1 MIDDYIAGLAIA
13 GILIALTGLYL
24 IDRWDAR
31 RVKQRQ
37 ALALEAAV
45 EAERQCALVGD
56 PTGID
61 DIVAELATPTLRE
74 SAINIPRLGQPDTY
88 CCVLCGRSGVD
99 VPIER
104 LSPHKVIR
112 ACLDLTDCKT
122 YRDARI
128 GATR

>member
-1 MIDDYIAGLAIA
+1 MTDYIAGLAIA

-37 ALALEAAV
+37 ADAPEAAV
-45 EAERQCALVGD
+45 EAEKQCALVGD

-61 DIVAELATPTLRE
+61 AIVAELAPTPKRRE
-74 SAINIPRLGQPDTY
+74 STINIPRLGQPDTY

-104 LSPHKVIR
+104 LVPHKAIR
-112 ACLDLTDCKT
+112 ACLDLTDCRQ
-122 YRDARI
+122 YRETWI
-128 GATR
+128 GAKT